1 MWCVWSGCADFDID
15 LKTEIGRANR
25 INIGD
30 RPPFDALVVMQ
41 MKNGA
46 KLMIPQNGAEF
57 LTYSYGEWQIPR
69 RGFNGVD
76 RNKHRDLIVGNA
88 QVFTVKEALA
98 EVETK
103 KH

>member
-1 MWCVWSGCADFDID
+1 
-15 LKTEIGRANR
+15 
-25 INIGD
+25 
-30 RPPFDALVVMQ
+30 
-41 MKNGA
+41 
-46 KLMIPQNGAEF
+46 MIPQNGAEF

-98 EVETK
+98 EVETE